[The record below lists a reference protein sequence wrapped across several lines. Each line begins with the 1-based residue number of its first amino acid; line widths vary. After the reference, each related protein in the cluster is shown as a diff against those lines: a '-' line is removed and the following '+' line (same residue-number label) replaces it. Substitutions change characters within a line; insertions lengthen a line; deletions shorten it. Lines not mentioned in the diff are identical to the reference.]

1 MKKQTGF
8 TLMEMLGVLAV
19 IAILASVATPKIFE
33 AIRDAK
39 VASFVE
45 DINTIRTAVVSYYK
59 DTGTFPYHDVTNNNA
74 DRHTLMKNT
83 KRGIAGWQGPYLDKD
98 IQNPFNPAAGR
109 RVISTGNAK
118 YQFDL
123 DGDGKADS
131 TNVSLLEVKGLSVEE
146 AKELSDALDTDGSV
160 ESGKKAWYSAGRVKA
175 VAGKKPRGN
184 NVSMLVYLHKY

>member
-8 TLMEMLGVLAV
+8 TLIEMLGVLAV

-45 DINTIRTAVVSYYK
+45 DISTIRTAVLSYYK
-59 DTGTFPYHDVTNNNA
+59 DTGAFPYHDVKSKNSNA
-74 DRHTLMKNT
+74 HNLMKNT
-83 KRGIAGWQGPYLDKD
+83 KRGVAGWRGPYLEKD

-109 RVISTGNAK
+109 RVISTNNSQ

-123 DGDGKADS
+123 DGDGKKDS
-131 TNVSLLEVKGLSVEE
+131 TTVSLLEVQGLSIEE
-146 AKELSDALDTDGSV
+146 AKQLSDALDTDASV
-160 ESGKKAWYSAGRVKA
+160 ESGKQAWYRSGRVKTI
-175 VAGKKPRGN
+175 AGKKPRGN
-184 NVSMLVYLHKY
+184 NVSMLVYLHKF